1 LVLDPLLRIAR
12 KLLDIMSR
20 FHNNKLNTV
29 SLFDEDPTTPTHKPS
44 RKRGRN
50 MTAPECH
57 SRNLLQ
63 HGSPIETYRGPEVDN
78 SYVHYGYE
86 QDMYQRGE
94 YHAMRGHVAPAPA
107 PVNNGGSVSYTPT
120 YDSDYAES
128 DREDLPP
135 SKIPKINKDGAPRKP
150 RQPRP
155 KLLKWSD
162 NDWKNVVLGIVWACG
177 ETGVQIPFD
186 QAGQVVGESCTA
198 GALQQAI
205 LKLRGKQIA
214 EGYQIPSLRMAWT
227 RKNKRSSSL
236 SSTANTNPQPNA
248 GQDPLTPSRPSLIV
262 KLKVLV
268 SKSGHVKHSPGFNKA
283 GADCVHEESKE
294 KDEILNHLQDQKSG
308 EPDDDVFKFDNDG
321 AQDKDGFVDSKIN
334 GSAVNNLPSNGN
346 VPKDGQVFGV
356 TIPHASP
363 PGKLSGYGGD
373 IVPQRM
379 ANPYHHTRGAHFEAF
394 DFDGNDRG
402 RELKSVDLDSF
413 EFVDEDNEALLR
425 RPRSAFIPEMSPLSG
440 HAYESPYSF
449 SREEGQGVR
458 GHSPVWFASGQ
469 RGAQGFLDLPCSP
482 QDGPSLEAGHVPD
495 LFSHNVF
502 ANCGIDQGPYAD
514 VFMAEAHDGYGFN
527 AGHSN

>member
-1 LVLDPLLRIAR
+1 
-12 KLLDIMSR
+12 MSR

-44 RKRGRN
+44 RKRGHN
-50 MTAPECH
+50 MPAPECH
-57 SRNLLQ
+57 SKNLLQ
-63 HGSPIETYRGPEVDN
+63 HNGPIETYRGPEVDN
-78 SYVHYGYE
+78 SYVNYGFE
-86 QDMYQRGE
+86 SDMHRRGQ
-94 YHAMRGHVAPAPA
+94 YHGMGGYVAPAQA
-107 PVNNGGSVSYTPT
+107 PMNNGGSVSYTPT

-128 DREDLPP
+128 DREDHPP

-236 SSTANTNPQPNA
+236 SSTANTNSQSNA

-262 KLKVLV
+262 KLKVPV
-268 SKSGHVKHSPGFNKA
+268 SKSVGVKHSPGFNKA
-283 GADCVHEESKE
+283 GADTVREESKE
-294 KDEILNHLQDQKSG
+294 KVQVLNQAQDQK
-308 EPDDDVFKFDNDG
+308 PVVVDDDVFNIDSHRS
-321 AQDKDGFVDSKIN
+321 QDKVGHADVKTIGVS
-334 GSAVNNLPSNGN
+334 G
-346 VPKDGQVFGV
+346 PK
-356 TIPHASP
+356 SP
-363 PGKLSGYGGD
+363 PDSSRGYYPYT
-373 IVPQRM
+373 VAQRRPTLYRNDDQTHLEVNKFVNDTQVYDSD
-379 ANPYHHTRGAHFEAF
+379 ANGPS
-394 DFDGNDRG
+394 
-402 RELKSVDLDSF
+402 REMESVELDPF

-425 RPRSAFIPEMSPLSG
+425 RPRRAFIPEMSPLSG

-449 SREEGQGVR
+449 QVEEGQDVR
-458 GHSPVWFASGQ
+458 GHSPVWHGSGQ
-469 RGAQGFLDLPCSP
+469 RGAQGFLGLACWP
-482 QDGPSLEAGHVPD
+482 QDGLPPLEAGHIPD
-495 LFSHNVF
+495 SFPHDVF
-502 ANCGIDQGPYAD
+502 ANCGFTQGSYVD
-514 VFMAEAHDGYGFN
+514 VPMAEAYDGYGFN
-527 AGHSN
+527 AGHFN